1 MAKKLNVPS
10 PRLHS
15 ENNSYSMKY
24 ILPILIFSFISIDL
38 FAQEEETIDDVEIE
52 VLSEDSIKPKP
63 HRRAYYYEAFK
74 EVDGV
79 IDSMVIYKSKRMLQT
94 YHRGKKMKLYMVS
107 LGMHPIGAKRCEG
120 DMKTPEGLYRIN
132 EREAISSYHK
142 NLGISYPNRMDSIR
156 AAKIG
161 KSPGGEIKIHG
172 FPNKHRM
179 ADERELMNT
188 DWTLGCIAVT
198 DHEIDE
204 LFTWVR
210 NNCPILI
217 LP

>member
-1 MAKKLNVPS
+1 
-10 PRLHS
+10 
-15 ENNSYSMKY
+15 MKF
-24 ILPILIFSFISIDL
+24 IIASFLLSIISL
-38 FAQEEETIDDVEIE
+38 GLYAQEEEIIDGSEPDAII
-52 VLSEDSIKPKP
+52 EDSIKHKP
-63 HRRAYYYEAFK
+63 HRRAFYYESFK
-74 EVDGV
+74 EVNGV

-94 YHRGKKMKLYMVS
+94 YHHGKKMKLYMIS
-107 LGMHPIGAKRCEG
+107 LGMAPNGAKRCEG

-142 NLGISYPNRMDSIR
+142 NLGISYPNRSDSTR
-156 AAKIG
+156 AANMG
-161 KSPGGEIKIHG
+161 KSAGGEIKIHG

-210 NNCPILI
+210 NYCPILI